1 MSYLDVHTLNI
12 ALGRLKII
20 TFKNV
25 FVSILL
31 YLFEFEL
38 YDTSSFRYM
47 KPL

>member
-12 ALGRLKII
+12 AFGRLKIR

-25 FVSILL
+25 FVNILL